1 MKTYSAKREEVAR
14 RWLVLDAEDQVLG
27 RLATRIAGILSGKE
41 KAIFTKHVDT
51 GDFVIVVNAGKIR
64 LTGNKLDN
72 KMYYHHSGFP
82 GGIKGMTAREMLSR
96 KPEQIIKTAVKG
108 MLPKNRL
115 GVSMLGKLKVY
126 AGPDH
131 PHEAQKP
138 EKIEL

>member
-1 MKTYSAKREEVAR
+1 MTTYSARKADVKR

-27 RLATRIAGILSGKE
+27 RIATRVAGLLSGKE
-41 KAIFTKHVDT
+41 KPTFTRHVDT

-64 LTGNKLDN
+64 LTGNKLD
-72 KMYYHHSGFP
+72 KKVYYRHSGFP
-82 GGIKGMTAREMLSR
+82 GGIKGMTARELLDR
-96 KPEQIIKTAVKG
+96 KPERLLKSAVKG

-115 GVSMLGKLKVY
+115 GTDMLGKLKVY